1 MLNVWNSL
9 GYLPAYCVQD
19 GPAELLPYFR
29 GFRAPEA
36 RTPPTSLLKDYAS
49 DGVICGVLRGWLRLQ
64 RLLGDAVEDAH
75 AVIFPRRFPLLDP
88 GLVGFLEQPQ
98 REGGFA
104 GGFPERNNPG
114 APRINIDRND
124 CPNEY

>member
-1 MLNVWNSL
+1 MLNAWNSL

-19 GPAELLPYFR
+19 GPPELLPYFR

-36 RTPPTSLLKDYAS
+36 RISPTSLLKVHAS

-64 RLLGDAVEDAH
+64 RLLSDAVEDAH
-75 AVIFPRRFPLLDP
+75 AVLFPRRFPLLDP
-88 GLVGFLEQPQ
+88 DLLGFLEQPQ

-104 GGFPERNNPG
+104 VDFRGRP
-114 APRINIDRND
+114 
-124 CPNEY
+124 